1 MPAIA
6 FFVSRRPNI
15 KHRGHGSHR
24 PQAEKKYKME
34 KVGDDL
40 AACGF
45 CFSRQFFERQD
56 CVSRDDV
63 TPRRAPEFDS
73 YARKS
78 AISLG

>member
-1 MPAIA
+1 
-6 FFVSRRPNI
+6 
-15 KHRGHGSHR
+15 
-24 PQAEKKYKME
+24 ME